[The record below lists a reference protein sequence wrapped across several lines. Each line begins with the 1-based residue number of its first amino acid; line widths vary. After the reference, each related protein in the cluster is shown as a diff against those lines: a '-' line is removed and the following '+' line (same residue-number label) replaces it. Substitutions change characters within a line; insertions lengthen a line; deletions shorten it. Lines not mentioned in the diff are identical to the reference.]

1 MVLLAASAHIVL
13 TLFLNFQRIK
23 SNKIKI
29 KYSLNIDVM
38 DGSSH
43 LFKNLSF

>member
-1 MVLLAASAHIVL
+1 MVLLAVSAHTVL

-23 SNKIKI
+23 SNKIK
-29 KYSLNIDVM
+29 YSLNIDVM

-43 LFKNLSF
+43 VFKNLSF